1 MFGAEPQEKWTAQE
15 AVEFEAH
22 AAERLHCMLKRAIW
36 ATAIF
41 AITVLAI
48 GPFLSGHSLHAHWA
62 RVGQN
67 LLLLALG
74 ELFWIVLRWGSVY
87 ASWQS
92 AREVRREMADLE

>member
-1 MFGAEPQEKWTAQE
+1 
-15 AVEFEAH
+15 
-22 AAERLHCMLKRAIW
+22 MLKRAIW